1 MACAMSRRK
10 WERYSCA
17 GMSRTSSAASSS
29 GTTLDDLMDAF
40 PPPPANSIS
49 NPPQVATAATAIPTG
64 MAGRH
69 VNHRISERRLLEHI
83 RNSSTG
89 GSWASSVSTLCDSPE
104 YWSDISLSSS
114 RSSSSFYTSS
124 SSGSSN
130 SDFEESL
137 LDEVSPLAVDEE
149 LASDIDLN
157 ACHTYE
163 LIHMVSYRLS
173 KIVAANDAFHDFEAE
188 VEFELNQPVRHSSPT
203 SKQSAHWDSLTT
215 SAKTQMDK
223 DSLLASFS
231 AGRVPPIS
239 IEKYLLQIDR
249 VVHVPNA
256 VLLAMLVYLDRMAKR
271 SRKLNLSG
279 DSFVVNSFTVHR
291 LVLAG
296 ILAATKYH
304 SDVTYTVGC
313 YARVSILFSLPVAL
327 HRHSRPSLQSG
338 GVSKEE
344 VRQLEWEFL
353 LLNNFEMGVS
363 LSELQQYAKELAE
376 EEEEDEVFAI

>member
-1 MACAMSRRK
+1 
-10 WERYSCA
+10 
-17 GMSRTSSAASSS
+17 MSRTSSVASSS
-29 GTTLDDLMDAF
+29 GTTLDDLLDAS
-40 PPPPANSIS
+40 PTAPTAPALRT
-49 NPPQVATAATAIPTG
+49 PPQVTTTG
-64 MAGRH
+64 MAGRYA
-69 VNHRISERRLLEHI
+69 NHPTRFFLEHP
-83 RNSSTG
+83 TAG

-114 RSSSSFYTSS
+114 RSSTSS
-124 SSGSSN
+124 SSGSS
-130 SDFEESL
+130 SDSEFEDSLL
-137 LDEVSPLAVDEE
+137 LDEVSPFPVDDDEP
-149 LASDIDLN
+149 ASEIDVN

-163 LIHMVSYRLS
+163 LIHMVSHRLS
-173 KIVAANDAFHDFEAE
+173 KIVAANDAFHDFD
-188 VEFELNQPVRHSSPT
+188 LLHPPVGRH

-223 DSLLASFS
+223 DSLLGSFS
-231 AGRVPPIS
+231 AGSVPPIS

-249 VVHVPNA
+249 LVHIPNA

-271 SRKLNLSG
+271 SRKLDLSG

-313 YARVSILFSLPVAL
+313 YARVSALFSFLVAVQYNSQSPFY
-327 HRHSRPSLQSG
+327 HQSG
-338 GVSKEE
+338 GVSKAE

-363 LSELQQYAKELAE
+363 LGELQQYAKELADE
-376 EEEEDEVFAI
+376 EESDEVFAI